1 MSDAFEAGWME
12 IIKAQPCPLCGVKG
26 GESCQ
31 GKGGSGPASRCKQ
44 RRKAVSRGVQP
55 TGDAVAVGA
64 GLAETDEMP
73 EIEQQDR

>member
-26 GESCQ
+26 GGTCQ

-44 RRKAVSRGVQP
+44 RRKAVESGITP
-55 TGDAVAVGA
+55 TEDAATVAAGIEEPGDI
-64 GLAETDEMP
+64 P
-73 EIEQQDR
+73 ELEQKR